1 MATEQTQLQ
10 TTAKAEVA
18 RPLSRANEFRG
29 TLEKMRSQIK
39 LALPKHI
46 DIDRMLRIVLTT
58 VQRTPKLLDCTNES
72 LLGCIVQCAQLGLE
86 PDGLLGHAYLIPFFN
101 SRQNRTECQ
110 LIVGYKGL
118 RKLAMQSGE
127 VSSISARVVHEKDD
141 FEYEY
146 GLNEKLRHVPSDAA
160 DPGPV
165 IYAYAIFR
173 LKDGGHHFDVLTVR
187 EINRIR
193 DNSQGYR
200 RNPNASPWKDFYEE
214 MAKKT
219 AFRRASKMAP
229 ASIEDK
235 TLRAHALDDA
245 ADAGLPQDLGESPM
259 LSAPADDDT
268 DETKELPASTVPET
282 TTQSPPKEFVMST
295 LAQRKLL
302 AKAIKEARVAEADA
316 CKRAGR
322 GGFDELSFDEA
333 GEALAWLNGMIAAE
347 AGGAIK

>member
-1 MATEQTQLQ
+1 MSNEQQTQLA
-10 TTAKAEVA
+10 TAPKTEVG
-18 RPLSRANEFRG
+18 RPMTKIGEFRSV
-29 TLEKMRSQIK
+29 LEQMKPQIR
-39 LALPKHI
+39 LALPRHL
-46 DIDRMLRIVLTT
+46 DPDRMLRIVLTT
-58 VQRTPKLLDCTNES
+58 VQRTPKLLECTRES
-72 LLGCIVQCAQLGLE
+72 LLGCIVSCAQLGLE

-101 SRQNRTECQ
+101 GRQNRTECQ

-127 VSSISARVVHEKDD
+127 VSSISARVVHAKDE

-146 GLNEKLRHVPSDAA
+146 GLNEKLKHIPSDDA

-165 IYAYAIFR
+165 TYAYAIFR

-200 RNPNASPWKDFYEE
+200 RNPSASPWTGFYDE

-245 ADAGLPQDLGESPM
+245 AEAGLPQDLGDGVSIA
-259 LSAPADDDT
+259 APGDDDQ
-268 DETKELPASTVPET
+268 DAGQAPIDAAEA
-282 TTQSPPKEFVMST
+282 PPKEHVMST
-295 LAQRKLL
+295 LAQRKAL
-302 AKAIKEARVAEADA
+302 AKAIKEARVTEADA
-316 CKRAGR
+316 CKQSNRSA
-322 GGFDELSFDEA
+322 FDELSFDEA
-333 GEALAWLNGMIAAE
+333 VATLEWLNGMIASE
-347 AGGAIK
+347 AGAAIK